1 MNCQFPTTLA
11 QDVLVRGLE
20 IPDLVDEIFLQ
31 LCKQCT
37 ENPRPESE
45 NQAWLLMCMATKTFP
60 PSENFSLYLLNF
72 LLRHER
78 VPGLIGNYA
87 RLCVVQLDATIEL
100 GATWYTPPLE
110 TIAEYLKRPPTLATV
125 RFVDGH
131 VEDFPLGPEATVE
144 NLVSLCCQSQGI
156 KDPIEVSKMAIFI
169 EAREMRYF
177 WGGGADPDA
186 AGPGAGGATRSR
198 AKSIKPNE
206 KGKEGNTIF
215 APLVAALNV
224 FDNAKSI
231 LGNTEEIRAP
241 PAPKT
246 AWPLPNPVFIGD
258 IYARVAKQNRE
269 PVLSFKKLLFVD
281 NDTKP
286 DKTLY
291 QQLVRDFVSGCLP
304 ILDRDK
310 VVNMVAIAM
319 AESVRP
325 VPVDARGVAEAG
337 LLTLIPQA
345 MYGALSENGWAEAVL
360 KLLPALAKEPPA
372 GLQTKFIQLCQQ
384 SPLYGSVLFSCFR
397 SDNDTDYQI
406 AINKE
411 GINFLTPTYDIQSK
425 ILFKDIARFGA
436 SPTFLWC
443 NCVDPTKKGV
453 GGSPALALVTL
464 FTFQSAEAYSVIYA
478 YTHFKG
484 ASAGGAAPAERSSVR
499 ASVRGALRRLSLR
512 PSS

>member
-1 MNCQFPTTLA
+1 L
-11 QDVLVRGLE
+11 
-20 IPDLVDEIFLQ
+20 
-31 LCKQCT
+31 
-37 ENPRPESE
+37 
-45 NQAWLLMCMATKTFP
+45 
-60 PSENFSLYLLNF
+60 
-72 LLRHER
+72 
-78 VPGLIGNYA
+78 
-87 RLCVVQLDATIEL
+87 
-100 GATWYTPPLE
+100 
-110 TIAEYLKRPPTLATV
+110 
-125 RFVDGH
+125 
-131 VEDFPLGPEATVE
+131 
-144 NLVSLCCQSQGI
+144 
-156 KDPIEVSKMAIFI
+156 SKMAIFI

-177 WGGGADPDA
+177 WGGGAEPDGAA
-186 AGPGAGGATRSR
+186 AGGGGGATRSR
-198 AKSIKPNE
+198 AKSIKANE
-206 KGKEGNTIF
+206 KGKDGNTIF
-215 APLVAALNV
+215 APLVAALAV

-231 LGNTEEIRAP
+231 LGNAEEIRAP

-246 AWPLPNPVFIGD
+246 AWPLPSPVFVGD

-269 PVLSFKKLLFVD
+269 PVLSFKKMLFVD

-304 ILDRDK
+304 VVDLEK
-310 VVNMVAIAM
+310 VVTMVSIAM

-325 VPVDARGVAEAG
+325 VPADARGVAEAG

-345 MYGALSENGWAEAVL
+345 MYGALSENGWADAVL
-360 KLLPALAKEPPA
+360 KQLPTLAKEPPA
-372 GLQTKFIQLCQQ
+372 GLQTKFIQACQQ
-384 SPLYGSVLFSCFR
+384 SPLYGATLFSCFR

-436 SPTFLWC
+436 SPTFLWA

-478 YTHFKG
+478 YTHFK
-484 ASAGGAAPAERSSVR
+484 AAPGAAGPAERTSVR
-499 ASVRGALRRLSLR
+499 ASVRGALRRLSMK
-512 PSS
+512 PT

>member
-1 MNCQFPTTLA
+1 
-11 QDVLVRGLE
+11 
-20 IPDLVDEIFLQ
+20 
-31 LCKQCT
+31 
-37 ENPRPESE
+37 
-45 NQAWLLMCMATKTFP
+45 
-60 PSENFSLYLLNF
+60 
-72 LLRHER
+72 
-78 VPGLIGNYA
+78 
-87 RLCVVQLDATIEL
+87 
-100 GATWYTPPLE
+100 
-110 TIAEYLKRPPTLATV
+110 
-125 RFVDGH
+125 
-131 VEDFPLGPEATVE
+131 
-144 NLVSLCCQSQGI
+144 VSLCCQSQGI
-156 KDPIEVSKMAIFI
+156 KDPAELSKMAIFI

-177 WGGGADPDA
+177 WGGGGDPE
-186 AGPGAGGATRSR
+186 AGAPASSGATRSR
-198 AKSIKPNE
+198 AKSIKANE

-215 APLVAALNV
+215 APLVAALAV

-231 LGNTEEIRAP
+231 LGNTDEIRAP

-246 AWPLPNPVFIGD
+246 AWPLPNPVFVGD

-269 PVLSFKKLLFVD
+269 PVLSFKKMLFVE

-304 ILDRDK
+304 IVDKEK
-310 VVNMVAIAM
+310 VVSMVAIAM
-319 AESVRP
+319 SESVRP
-325 VPVDARGVAEAG
+325 VPADVRGVAEAG

-360 KLLPALAKEPPA
+360 KQLPALSKEPPA
-372 GLQTKFIQLCQQ
+372 GLQTKFIQACQL
-384 SPLYGSVLFSCFR
+384 SPLYGATLFSCFR

-436 SPTFLWC
+436 SPTFLWA

-478 YTHFKG
+478 YTHFK
-484 ASAGGAAPAERSSVR
+484 APAGGAGPAERTSVR
-499 ASVRGALRRLSLR
+499 ASVRGALRRLSMK
-512 PSS
+512 PAQ